1 MYHKKA
7 HYNSQKR
14 EPGTFKPVKKAHYNS
29 QKREPCIFKPV
40 KKAKYNSQK
49 KRARDIHT
57 LHCSGRSIQ
66 PNQCNN

>member
-7 HYNSQKR
+7 Q
-14 EPGTFKPVKKAHYNS
+14 YNS

-49 KRARDIHT
+49 REPGTFIPYIA
-57 LHCSGRSIQ
+57 LEGLF
-66 PNQCNN
+66 NQTNVTIR